1 MLQPVSLASVE
12 SEHQPGSGG
21 GVGGGEV
28 TAAAARP
35 PEGPAGRRVES
46 SIERVVGLHTGL
58 DFYILPDL

>member
-1 MLQPVSLASVE
+1 VSISRAVV
-12 SEHQPGSGG
+12 
-21 GVGGGEV
+21 VGLVGEV